1 MPVRSR
7 PELFAPNALYDT
19 NTARTPKPQQRLL
32 KCLTPSQAYDQSM
45 VIRSKFT
52 TGAWT
57 VRQNPCDA
65 NLAESTRRK
74 KSVTAT
80 LYQQIRR
87 NYLLSALRGLSIR
100 EATEAENPALKPAVR
115 IIRES
120 QDQTP
125 SSGQKQIPD
134 YDPVAAIQREIE
146 KVHRRGAGGSAEN

>member
-65 NLAESTRRK
+65 NLAESTGRK
-74 KSVTAT
+74 KSVTGNLISWNTGAT
-80 LYQQIRR
+80 ST
-87 NYLLSALRGLSIR
+87 SAIYTGVTFTS
-100 EATEAENPALKPAVR
+100 
-115 IIRES
+115 
-120 QDQTP
+120 
-125 SSGQKQIPD
+125 
-134 YDPVAAIQREIE
+134 
-146 KVHRRGAGGSAEN
+146 GSAPLGSPLQ